1 MEKRIG
7 IACDHAGFEY
17 KEKLVKLL
25 ENKGY
30 IVTDYGCYSTES
42 VDYPDFA
49 HSLSKSLENFRK
61 FNRNTILW

>member
-30 IVTDYGCYSTES
+30 IVTDYGC
-42 VDYPDFA
+42 
-49 HSLSKSLENFRK
+49 
-61 FNRNTILW
+61 